1 MEESMTV
8 KGQITGNDAADSLI
22 RHARMIRLAGS
33 SLLAQRIEEDMPYIL
48 QSERRRTIAS
58 IRGRWQRRRESRAS
72 HMDHVA
78 AVYAEIAMMLDE
90 MEMSVVAFLSGS
102 EDPDDTPVS
111 EAISE

>member
-1 MEESMTV
+1 MTV
-8 KGQITGNDAADSLI
+8 KGKITGNDAADSLI
-22 RHARMIRLAGS
+22 RRARMNELAGS
-33 SLLAQRIEEDMPYIL
+33 NLLAKRIEEDMPYIL

-72 HMDHVA
+72 HMDDVA
-78 AVYAEIAMMLDE
+78 AVYSELAMMLDE

-102 EDPDDTPVS
+102 EDSNDASVS